1 MVDLTLIKELIERD
15 TITKS
20 DKELYSEILRNER
33 NLSNFFRNNFGWN
46 LYKDRYVIRLEKTP
60 SLPEAYMG
68 NENFNTKEDYCIY
81 MAFLIALENYS
92 KGEKFRFMDIFDIL
106 KLNLENFID
115 ISWNKANNRRAVKRV
130 FEYAEKKRLIIN
142 EAKEMIN
149 TDENDLKEIRVYY
162 SKTDYCSPKY
172 ILNIQNNIFSFENY
186 EDFKAKDLI
195 EAGTHAKKTVL
206 TKLITK
212 PVLYYSELTVQ
223 ERDFLKNK
231 RNLEKFL
238 EDIEG
243 EIHYHKD
250 CVFLFYKETQIGDVY
265 PNTINSEDTMI
276 LVINSLLKDK
286 VKEGKLILNDENDTF
301 ILRKEELSS
310 LIEEYKS
317 ENSSWLPKIIKEAE
331 TISLT
336 ERAISK
342 LKDWLFLKEENGS
355 LIFYPAIG
363 KLGGELREGEK
374 PEEEIEQKLF

>member
-1 MVDLTLIKELIERD
+1 
-15 TITKS
+15 
-20 DKELYSEILRNER
+20 
-33 NLSNFFRNNFGWN
+33 
-46 LYKDRYVIRLEKTP
+46 
-60 SLPEAYMG
+60 
-68 NENFNTKEDYCIY
+68 
-81 MAFLIALENYS
+81 
-92 KGEKFRFMDIFDIL
+92 
-106 KLNLENFID
+106 
-115 ISWNKANNRRAVKRV
+115 
-130 FEYAEKKRLIIN
+130 
-142 EAKEMIN
+142 MIN

-172 ILNIQNNIFSFENY
+172 ILNTQNNIFSFENY
-186 EDFKAKDLI
+186 EDFKAKDLA

-238 EDIEG
+238 EDIDG

-301 ILRKEELSS
+301 VLRKEELSS

-355 LIFYPAIG
+355 LIFYPEIRKTWWRIKEKG
-363 KLGGELREGEK
+363 KNLKKR
-374 PEEEIEQKLF
+374 